1 MSDLHVLVPAP
12 VLGPASWQP
21 VADELT
27 AGGARVIVPEL
38 AGFTDGG
45 PPYAPRLV
53 QRCTGQIAAALAAGP
68 DADRVVL
75 VVHSGA
81 GPFAAQLAA
90 AVPATPAG
98 VAVVFADAGLPA
110 IDGPTPVVDG
120 GFLPYLRQ
128 LARDGVVPPWPQWFP
143 EADPAEL
150 YPSEIARA
158 AVLSDARPVPL
169 SFFEEQL
176 PAARAGPRPVPAVLR
191 GLRPRGRGGQ
201 EAGLARGRAAGQPPA
216 HAGRSWG
223 GGGRAGQL
231 VTSAVLNRA
240 QAIAAK
246 MTA

>member
-1 MSDLHVLVPAP
+1 VTDLLVLVPAP

-27 AGGARVIVPEL
+27 AGGARVTVPSL
-38 AGFTDGG
+38 ADFTDGD

-53 QRCTGQIAAALAAGP
+53 QLCTGQIAAALAAGP
-68 DADRVVL
+68 GADRVVL

-110 IDGPTPVVDG
+110 IDGPTPVMDG

-128 LARDGVVPPWPQWFP
+128 LARDGMVPPWPQWFP

-150 YPSEIARA
+150 YPSETARA

-169 SFFEEQL
+169 SFFGEQL
-176 PAARAGPRPVPAVLR
+176 PAAPA
-191 GLRPRGRGGQ
+191 P
-201 EAGLARGRAAGQPPA
+201 
-216 HAGRSWG
+216 
-223 GGGRAGQL
+223 
-231 VTSAVLNRA
+231 A
-240 QAIAAK
+240 QARYLLFSEGYGPEAEEAKKRGWPVAELPGSHLHMLVDPAAV
-246 MTA
+246 AAALVSW